1 MNIDWVSLGLV
12 AIVTIAATVLI
23 VSIVS
28 GGALMLDR
36 AHARSEAGK
45 DGAAGLIVLGW
56 SAIGVAGL
64 IVLYGLYLLIPYF
77 H

>member
-1 MNIDWVSLGLV
+1 MNIDWASLGLV

-45 DGAAGLIVLGW
+45 DLSLIHISEPTRLHKVSRMPS
-56 SAIGVAGL
+56 SA
-64 IVLYGLYLLIPYF
+64 
-77 H
+77 

>member
-1 MNIDWVSLGLV
+1 MNIDWASLGLV

-36 AHARSEAGK
+36 AHARTEAGK
-45 DGAAGLIVLGW
+45 DGAAGLIVLCR
-56 SAIGVAGL
+56 SDAGAL
-64 IVLYGLYLLIPYF
+64 RTPAFVVLMVQD